1 MRLSPR
7 ARDSM
12 AAGRTTVGGDG
23 PIHTSSHTP
32 PPPSL
37 CAMDG
42 GQRRC
47 VGCTRKAGMHDNI
60 GAGLRAGPCRAG
72 QHSLES
78 ARSVGARLLQEG
90 LIRDEILGAGGAAGN
105 MHGCVRGHPSSR

>member
-1 MRLSPR
+1 
-7 ARDSM
+7 
-12 AAGRTTVGGDG
+12 
-23 PIHTSSHTP
+23 
-32 PPPSL
+32 
-37 CAMDG
+37 
-42 GQRRC
+42 
-47 VGCTRKAGMHDNI
+47 MHDNI

-105 MHGCVRGHPSSR
+105 MHGCVFAEIPVLVNHSTIAAGGS